1 MTAPNVKSLI
11 RALGKDLTLVRAS
24 GAAFNAQTGG
34 YGERTYAFYNFRGIM
49 KAFRTEE
56 IDNSNVLATDK
67 KLLVD
72 ASSLAI
78 EPEVGDYIN
87 AQLTPTSED
96 SVVEEGVLTSGSLLS
111 GRKILSTRRIEPR
124 GVVVAFTCQLR

>member
-24 GAAFNAQTGG
+24 GAVFNPQTGG
-34 YGERTYAFYNFRGIM
+34 YDGKIYTPYGFRGIM

-56 IDNSNVLATDK
+56 IDNSSVLATDV
-67 KLLVD
+67 KLLMD
-72 ASSLAI
+72 ASSLAV
-78 EPEVGDYIN
+78 EPEVGDHISTE
-87 AQLTPTSED
+87 LISILED
-96 SVVEEGVLTSGSLLS
+96 GSLLS